1 MVTPAADGKGTAA
14 DLPASDGAPSA
25 AGSTA
30 AGNEVL
36 RVEHISKRFGAV
48 TALVDVNMTLKK
60 GEVLALLGDNG
71 AGKSTLLKILCGFQ
85 QPDTGRILLNGEEV
99 TLKSV
104 QQARTLGVD
113 IVYQDLAL
121 IDELTVYHNMFLKRE
136 AVRWP
141 LLNNRSMRKIA
152 RERLDDMG
160 IGLKSVDAQV
170 ARLSGGQRQ
179 AIAVARAVYSD
190 AKVLLLDEPLA
201 AMGAKEAALILDLI
215 RDLKRKGDV
224 SIIVIAHNYGQVLE
238 ICDRVNLLQ
247 HGEIT
252 FDKPSAE
259 TSVQELNDIVIA
271 EYRRAL
277 AERQRGA

>member
-1 MVTPAADGKGTAA
+1 MSTPA
-14 DLPASDGAPSA
+14 PDGARPAVAVPDTSSGPLA
-25 AGSTA
+25 DDD
-30 AGNEVL
+30 VL

-48 TALVDVNMTLKK
+48 TALVDISLHLRK

-85 QPDTGRILLNGEEV
+85 PPDSGRILLNGEEV

-104 QQARTLGVD
+104 DQARALGIDV
-113 IVYQDLAL
+113 VYQDLAL

-136 AVRWP
+136 QVRWP
-141 LLNNRSMRKIA
+141 LLNNRAMRKIA

-160 IGLKSVDAQV
+160 IGLKSVDLEV

-179 AIAVARAVYSD
+179 AIAIARAIYSD

-215 RDLKRKGDV
+215 RNIKRKGDV
-224 SIIVIAHNYGQVLE
+224 SVIVIAHNYAQVLE
-238 ICDRVNLLQ
+238 IADRVNLLQ
-247 HGEIT
+247 QGEIT
-252 FDKPSAE
+252 FDKPAKD

-277 AERQRGA
+277 EERHKSA

>member
-1 MVTPAADGKGTAA
+1 MSTPAPDGAGPAA
-14 DLPASDGAPSA
+14 AVPDTSSGLPADDD
-25 AGSTA
+25 
-30 AGNEVL
+30 VL

-48 TALVDVNMTLKK
+48 TALVNINLHLKK

-85 QPDTGRILLNGEEV
+85 LPDTGRIILNGQEV

-104 QQARTLGVD
+104 DQARALGIDV
-113 IVYQDLAL
+113 VYQDLAL

-141 LLNNRSMRKIA
+141 LLNNRAMRRIA
-152 RERLDDMG
+152 RQRLDDMG
-160 IGLKSVDAQV
+160 IGLKSVNAEV

-179 AIAVARAVYSD
+179 AIAIARAIYSD

-215 RDLKRKGDV
+215 RNIKRQGDV
-224 SIIVIAHNYGQVLE
+224 SIIVIAHNYAQVLE
-238 ICDRVNLLQ
+238 IADRVNLLQ

-252 FDKPSAE
+252 FDKPAAE
-259 TSVQELNDIVIA
+259 TSVQELNDIVIE
-271 EYRRAL
+271 EYRQALEARHRA
-277 AERQRGA
+277 AG